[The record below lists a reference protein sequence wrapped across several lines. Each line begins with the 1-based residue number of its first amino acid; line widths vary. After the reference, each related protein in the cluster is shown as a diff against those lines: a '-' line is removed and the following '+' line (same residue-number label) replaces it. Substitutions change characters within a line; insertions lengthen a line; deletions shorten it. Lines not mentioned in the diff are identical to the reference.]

1 MAKVKKNYND
11 LLSVLIVLIVTL
23 APSISLEAFGDI
35 QLNKY
40 FNLEFIIIY
49 FFSFN
54 RFKYFRVISL
64 FVLGIIVDSLIGNYL
79 GISSIAFLI
88 LYKIAIYQNTIQ
100 VRSIFISEWIAFGL
114 AIFVVYVVELV
125 MFYLT
130 GVKTDIQAFV
140 LNFIGSFLSY
150 PIFWIILKYSFL
162 RLERFSNDKDE

>member
-35 QLNKY
+35 QFNKY

-54 RFKYFRVISL
+54 RFKYFRAIWL

-100 VRSIFISEWIAFGL
+100 VRSIFISEWLAFGL
-114 AIFVVYVVELV
+114 AILVVYIIELA
-125 MFYLT
+125 MFYFT
-130 GVKTDIQAFV
+130 NIKTDMHAFAY
-140 LNFIGSFLSY
+140 NFIGSFLSY
-150 PIFWIILKYSFL
+150 PIFWLILKYFFL
-162 RLERFSNDKDE
+162 KTKT

>member
-1 MAKVKKNYND
+1 M
-11 LLSVLIVLIVTL
+11 
-23 APSISLEAFGDI
+23 
-35 QLNKY
+35 
-40 FNLEFIIIY
+40 
-49 FFSFN
+49 
-54 RFKYFRVISL
+54 
-64 FVLGIIVDSLIGNYL
+64 GIIVDSLIGNYL
-79 GISSIAFLI
+79 VISSIAFLI
-88 LYKIAIYQNTIQ
+88 LYKIAIYQSTIQ

>member
-1 MAKVKKNYND
+1 MAKEIKNYNN
-11 LLSVLIVLIVTL
+11 LLSIFIVLIVTL
-23 APSISLEAFGDI
+23 APSVSLEAIGDI

-40 FNLEFIIIY
+40 FNFEFIIIY

-100 VRSIFISEWIAFGL
+100 VRSIFI
-114 AIFVVYVVELV
+114 
-125 MFYLT
+125 
-130 GVKTDIQAFV
+130 
-140 LNFIGSFLSY
+140 
-150 PIFWIILKYSFL
+150 
-162 RLERFSNDKDE
+162 

>member
-11 LLSVLIVLIVTL
+11 VISILIILLIML
-23 APSISLEAFGDI
+23 APPISIEAFGNQ
-35 QLNKY
+35 QLYKY
-40 FNLEFIIIY
+40 LNLEYIVIY

-54 RFKYFRVISL
+54 RFKYFRALPL
-64 FVLGIIVDSLIGNYL
+64 FIFGIIVDSLVGNFL

-130 GVKTDIQAFV
+130 DVKTDIQAFV
-140 LNFIGSFLSY
+140 LNFIGSFLLY

>member
-1 MAKVKKNYND
+1 MAKVKKSYND

-35 QLNKY
+35 QLNNY
-40 FNLEFIIIY
+40 
-49 FFSFN
+49 FN
-54 RFKYFRVISL
+54 RFKYFRAVSL

-114 AIFVVYVVELV
+114 AIFVVYVVELA

-130 GVKTDIQAFV
+130 GVKTNIQAFV

-162 RLERFSNDKDE
+162 RLERFSKDKDE